1 MDWPSVFTLS
11 TNARLGDPDSLVL
24 QGSKS
29 YTNRALIM
37 AALSKKPV
45 ILTNASESDDSKA
58 LCAALACFGVQFE
71 VSADRITVVPPRSGF
86 TPYSGTIDVG
96 AAGTTMRFL
105 CAFSAFVPG
114 CEIILQ
120 GSKRMHER
128 PISVLVHALRTLG
141 ADVEYLE
148 HPDCPPL
155 RIKGTTPIAST
166 VSLGGSVSSQYFSA
180 LLLLAPF
187 FHTGLTIQVQG
198 HQISRSYIDMTLSA
212 MESSGISVENKN
224 YREYIIPVN
233 SHYTAKTLH
242 IEGDASGA
250 SYFWALAAL
259 AKKEITIENINK
271 QSLQGDVGFVDI
283 LAKMGCISTF
293 TDNSITVRGSS
304 SRLQAVTVDM
314 ESMPDTAQTL
324 AVLAA
329 CASGTTHITGLQT
342 LRIKET
348 DRISAL
354 QCELKKCGIHTTATA
369 DSISIQ
375 GGIPQPAAIATYHD
389 HRMAMSFAILG
400 AITTGMQIQDP
411 QVVTKSFPDFW
422 TELEKMGVSSQ

>member
-1 MDWPSVFTLS
+1 MHWPAVFTLAR
-11 TNARLGDPDSLVL
+11 NAKLKAPDRLAL

-29 YTNRALIM
+29 YTNRALII
-37 AALSKKPV
+37 AALSKRPV
-45 ILTNASESDDSKA
+45 LLTNASESDDSKA
-58 LCAALACFGVQFE
+58 LCAALACFGVKFE
-71 VSADRITVVPPRSGF
+71 ISADSIRVFPPDSGF
-86 TPYSGTIDVG
+86 TPYRGTIDVG
-96 AAGTTMRFL
+96 PAGTTMRFL
-105 CAFSAFVPG
+105 CAFSAFVPD

-128 PISVLVHALRTLG
+128 PISVLVDALRALG
-141 ADVEYLE
+141 ADIEYLE
-148 HPDCPPL
+148 KPDCPPL
-155 RIKGTTPIAST
+155 KIKGTTPIATS
-166 VSLGGSVSSQYFSA
+166 VSLEGSVSSQYFSA
-180 LLLLAPF
+180 LLLLAPLF
-187 FHTGLTIQVQG
+187 YNGLTIQVHG

-212 MESSGISVENKN
+212 MESSGVAVENEN
-224 YREYIIPVN
+224 YSKYIIPAASN
-233 SHYTAKTLH
+233 YTAESLH

-259 AKKEITIENINK
+259 ANKEITIENINK
-271 QSLQGDVGFVDI
+271 QSLQGDVAFVTI
-283 LAKMGCISTF
+283 LAEMGCLTSST
-293 TDNSITVRGSS
+293 TNSITIHGSPS
-304 SRLQAVTVDM
+304 CLQAVTVDM

-348 DRISAL
+348 DRINAL
-354 QCELKKCGIHTTATA
+354 QCELKKCGITTTATA

-375 GGIPQPAAIATYHD
+375 GGIPKPASIATYHD

-422 TELEKMGVSSQ
+422 AELEKMGVSSQ